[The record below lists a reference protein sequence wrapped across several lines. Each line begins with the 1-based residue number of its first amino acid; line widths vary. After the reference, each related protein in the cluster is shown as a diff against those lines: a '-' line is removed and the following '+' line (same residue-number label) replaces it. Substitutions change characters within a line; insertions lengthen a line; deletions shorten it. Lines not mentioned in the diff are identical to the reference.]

1 MSAQFDLLAP
11 VRVPE
16 HGSQCWELLMAFQAG
31 ERLTTMEAFRR
42 FGITT
47 ISQRVGDLKR
57 KYGWP
62 IKSAAKQVGP
72 KTYVAEYFLER
83 SISQQRTEQEI
94 PRDG

>member
-1 MSAQFDLLAP
+1 MSKMTQLDLLSP

-16 HGSQCWELLMAFQAG
+16 RGSQCWELLMAFQAG
-31 ERLTTMEAFRR
+31 EKLTTMEAFAR

-62 IKSAAKQVGP
+62 IKSAAKKVGP
-72 KTYVAEYFLER
+72 KTYVAEYWL
-83 SISQQRTEQEI
+83 
-94 PRDG
+94 